1 MVQKAWMQMNDPNKK
16 KDFDPDFSPGHE
28 INQEAAEDRG
38 LTYDPERR
46 QYVDDEGY
54 VTHDEFG
61 QPL

>member
-1 MVQKAWMQMNDPNKK
+1 MQMNDPNKK